1 MIGRN
6 GGMIKSMMLPFWLGV
21 GGCIGDGK
29 QILPWIHI
37 DDLCN
42 LIKFSIENKNV
53 SQALN
58 GVAPQIITNGEFTKV
73 CEIAIEF
80 DLEKISTQSEL
91 QQ

>member
-1 MIGRN
+1 MIGRR

-29 QILPWIHI
+29 QPLPWIHI
-37 DDLCN
+37 DDLCK

-53 SQALN
+53 SQVLN

-73 CEIAIEF
+73 CENDF
-80 DLEKISTQSEL
+80 
-91 QQ
+91 